1 MALLLR
7 GILLGIIGYVFWR
20 LLRPRCAIR
29 IVVDQDGV
37 KSHTG
42 LPRSSHATIL
52 NWIARR
58 VVTERRITICVTHG
72 RDGRPKIS
80 FSGPIDQD
88 TEQLVRNFLLSE
100 LT

>member
-7 GILLGIIGYVFWR
+7 GLVLGLIGYVFWK
-20 LLRPRCAIR
+20 LLQPRCVIR

-52 NWIARR
+52 NWIARH
-58 VVTERRITICVTHG
+58 VVTDRKITICVTQG
-72 RDGRPKIS
+72 RDGRYRIS
-80 FSGPIDQD
+80 ISGPIDEG
-88 TEQLVRNFLLSE
+88 TEQMVRNFLLSE